1 MGVRE
6 SSAVLK
12 LIEELS
18 KRNMAIIII
27 CHNLHQVFEIADK
40 ICIMRHGKIM
50 KTINTSDTTLLEV
63 QSIIEETNYID

>member
-1 MGVRE
+1 
-6 SSAVLK
+6 
-12 LIEELS
+12 
-18 KRNMAIIII
+18 MAIIII